1 MKVCKSKEFMARMH
15 HARWAFPARL
25 CFMLCLM
32 SLDSLSTAEA
42 HAAAVGPGVSRELAN
57 SRAARLSDLHYAL
70 SFALQPHAPAVPG
83 QETLTFLDSGTGDLA
98 LDYRDGTLSSAQLN
112 GQSIPIA
119 LLNGHLTL
127 PGARLVHG
135 SNELKL
141 SFASNVAAAG
151 KAFTRYTDRD
161 DGNEYLYTLFV
172 PMDASMAF
180 PCFDQPD
187 LKAKFKLDVSAPP
200 DWQVVSNTG
209 GITSANGQTASTS
222 FEETRPISTYLFAFT
237 AGPWQRLPGHAPGEP
252 AVFVRKSQLARAQT
266 EAPQVQQ
273 MAARGIAYLSSYF
286 AQPFPFPKYDLV
298 LIPGFP
304 FGGMEHAGATFLN
317 EDGVLFRTA
326 PTASDYFRRNT
337 LVLHETCHQWFG
349 DLVTMRWFDDLWLKE
364 GFAQY
369 MAYKALAELEPASQP
384 WKHFYEDI
392 KPSAYGIDET
402 QGTTPIYQNI
412 PNLLD
417 AKSAYGAIVYQKAPA
432 VLKQLNFF
440 LGEDAF
446 RNGLRLYLKQHAY
459 ANAQWADLVGA
470 FESAGDQ
477 LGQHKDVQ
485 AWARAWILQRGMP
498 QVNVAWS
505 CEGNKIT
512 SFSITQQDVL
522 KTGATW
528 PISNQLLLAY
538 PTRAPEILTTAW
550 SSPQM
555 RVASA
560 LGKRCPQYVFANAGD
575 QAYGRFLLDQTS
587 EDPVRHTLVANTNPG
602 APGLAS
608 ETWVPDPLLRSQLW
622 GALWE
627 NVHVAQ
633 SAPGSYVQLALQS
646 LPTVT
651 DESLARIQGNRIATA
666 LHAYL
671 SDHGRATYAPQAERV
686 VADRMLHAST
696 LNLRIVHF
704 RTFTNIAETP
714 QALAQLK
721 SLLNGSL
728 TIEGM
733 PLKPLDRWNLIGHL
747 IALDLDKRDPE
758 AATLF
763 AAEKAKDHSGEGQ
776 KYAFAIQAGTPD
788 PATKSRYFA
797 DYLSTTSGIQEDWLT
812 QSLRPFNSWNQAA
825 LTEPYLTRA
834 LDALPEIK
842 RTRKIFFLGAW
853 LSAFLDGQHSPEAQA
868 AVHAWLA
875 AHTPD
880 PDLRLKVLEASDAL
894 DRTVMIRQRFPE

>member
-1 MKVCKSKEFMARMH
+1 MALIH
-15 HARWAFPARL
+15 PGRWALAEML
-25 CFMLCLM
+25 SCLLCLM
-32 SLDSLSTAEA
+32 AFGMLSLAEA
-42 HAAAVGPGVSRELAN
+42 HAAPAAPGISRELA
-57 SRAARLSDLHYAL
+57 SARAGRLSDVQYAL
-70 SFALQPHAPAVPG
+70 SFDLQPHAPTLAG
-83 QETLTFLDSGTGDLA
+83 EETLTFADSGTGDLA
-98 LDYRDGTLSSAQLN
+98 LDYRDGTLASAQLN

-119 LLNGHLTL
+119 LVNGHLAL
-127 PGARLVHG
+127 PGAKLVHG
-135 SNELKL
+135 RNELKL
-141 SFASNVAAAG
+141 SFRSNVAAAG

-187 LKAKFKLDVSAPP
+187 LKAKFKLEVSAPR
-200 DWQVVSNTG
+200 DWQVISNTSG
-209 GITSANGQTASTS
+209 LTQTDGQKTVTR
-222 FEETRPISTYLFAFT
+222 FNETLPISTYLFAFT
-237 AGPWQRLPGHAPGEP
+237 AGPWQSIPSHAAGEP
-252 AVFVRKSQLARAQT
+252 AVFVRKSQLARAQA

-326 PTASDYFRRNT
+326 PTASDYFRRNIV
-337 LVLHETCHQWFG
+337 VLHETCHQWFG

-369 MAYKALAELEPASQP
+369 MAYKALAELEPTSQP

-402 QGTTPIYQNI
+402 QGTTPIYQVI

-470 FESAGDQ
+470 FESASGT

-498 QVNVAWS
+498 EVNVAWS
-505 CEGNKIT
+505 CEGGKV
-512 SFSITQQDVL
+512 SRFAMTQQDVL

-528 PISNQLLLAY
+528 PISNEVLLAY
-538 PTRAPEILTTAW
+538 PDHAPEILTVAW
-550 SSPQM
+550 ASSQTQ
-555 RVASA
+555 VAA
-560 LGKRCPQYVFANAGD
+560 AIGRPCPQYVFANAGD
-575 QAYGRFLLDQTS
+575 QAYGRFLLDPTS
-587 EDPVRHTLVANTNPG
+587 EPLVSRVVLSAAKPG

-622 GALWE
+622 GALWD

-633 SAPGSYVQLALQS
+633 SAPASYVELVLKS
-646 LPTVT
+646 LPTET

-671 SDHGRATYAPQAERV
+671 SDHGRALYAPKAEAV
-686 VADRMLHAST
+686 AADRMLHAPT
-696 LNLRIVHF
+696 LNLRIVNF
-704 RTFTNIAETP
+704 RTFTGIAETP

-721 SLLNGSL
+721 SLLNSSL
-728 TIEGM
+728 SVEGM

-747 IALDLDKRDPE
+747 IALNDPD
-758 AATLF
+758 AAKFF

-776 KYAFAIQAGTPD
+776 KYTFAIAAGAPD
-788 PATKSRYFA
+788 PATKARYFA
-797 DYLSTTSGIQEDWLT
+797 DYLSTTSGLQEDWLT
-812 QSLRPFNSWNQAA
+812 QSLRPFNSWNQVA

-853 LSAFLDGQHSPEAQA
+853 LSAFLDGQHGPEAQA

-875 AHTPD
+875 ARALD

-894 DRTVMIRQRFPE
+894 DRTVLIRQRFPE